1 MSLSKCFFRLVLSF
15 LLFVLPFAVQ
25 GENKT
30 YYTLT
35 DEQGLKGLDVLQML
49 QLEDGRMVMV
59 TWDYVNIY
67 DGVSFRSIRRDKVYE
82 SAIQG
87 YKGYTHLYVDGEQ
100 RLWIKNTG
108 RVSCLDLR
116 TLRFVSRC
124 DSLFRDPSATDFF
137 VDSDKDLWLVDGRR
151 LVNNRNEMTLVLPDG
166 AGNVQ
171 DLDVY
176 EKRVYVFTHQGK
188 VIVFDVETGEMMAV
202 CPAYGE
208 SEQASFDKTSLI
220 VRAVGGCFYQIRMG
234 NRRSVF
240 LSFDPLTMSW
250 SRLMEA
256 DTQLHTLVVT
266 AARVA
271 YITTSSGYVVY
282 NLQNHESVQFNSLR
296 LPDGTMLTTGLNTV
310 CQDRE
315 GGIWLGSY
323 HKGVL
328 YSSPLS
334 GIFDTRE
341 RDIHLTPL
349 LHSVYLHGK
358 VLDVWSGGM
367 AEDAPYAEHLEFGYD
382 DNDLTFLFSSMK
394 YVRPRNVYWRYRIS
408 GHGDEWQV
416 VTADS
421 EPELVD
427 DRGRLRLSFVN
438 LSPGEYVLEVMVSA
452 NADRWDGGV
461 RRIGWTIRHPWWATF
476 PAYVAYV
483 FLFLSLLVLSV
494 WLYIRR
500 MRLRS
505 ERKSREDMLLMRIQD
520 LIEKCNQYECA
531 VNVVLTDKDE
541 PEEQTA
547 MSEAE
552 MDFLNRATALVEC
565 NLSNSSY
572 SVEQLSRDI
581 CMERSGLYKKLTA
594 VLDKSPVA
602 FIRMIRL
609 RKAVEL
615 LRQGDMTIAEI
626 AEATGFSS
634 PSYFSKCFQKEYGCK
649 PSEYLQQRP
658 DGGS

>member
-1 MSLSKCFFRLVLSF
+1 MSASKCFFRLVLSF
-15 LLFVLPFAVQ
+15 LLIIFPCAVQ

-67 DGVSFRSIRRDKVYE
+67 DGVSFRSIRRDEVNE
-82 SAIQG
+82 SVIEG
-87 YKGYTHLYVDGEQ
+87 YKGYTHLYVDAEQ
-100 RLWIKNTG
+100 RLWVKNMG

-116 TLRFVSRC
+116 TLRFVACC
-124 DSLFRDPSATDFF
+124 DSLFRYPSATDFF
-137 VDSDKDLWLVDGRR
+137 VDSDKDLWLVDGRC
-151 LVNNRNEMTLVLPDG
+151 LVNNRNGMTLLLPDG
-166 AGNVQ
+166 TGNVQ
-171 DLDVY
+171 DLDVH
-176 EKRVYVFTHQGK
+176 EKRVYVFTHLGE
-188 VIVFDVETGEMMAV
+188 VVVFDAETGEMIAV

-208 SEQASFDKTSLI
+208 REQALFDKTSLI
-220 VRAVGGCFYQIRMG
+220 VRAADGCFYQIRMG
-234 NRRSVF
+234 NRSSIF
-240 LSFDPLTMSW
+240 LAFDPLAMSW
-250 SRLMEA
+250 IRLMETS
-256 DTQLHTLVVT
+256 TQLHTLVVT
-266 AARVA
+266 VARVA
-271 YITTSSGYVVY
+271 YITTSSGYIVY
-282 NLQNHESVQFNSLR
+282 NLQSHESVQFNSLR

-349 LHSVYLHGK
+349 LLSVYLHGK
-358 VLDVWSGGM
+358 TLDVLSGGM

-421 EPELVD
+421 DPELVD
-427 DRGRLRLSFVN
+427 DRGRLRLSFVD
-438 LSPGEYVLEVMVSA
+438 LMPGEYVLEVMVSA

-461 RRIGWTIRHPWWATF
+461 RRIGWVIRHPWWATL
-476 PAYVAYV
+476 PAYIAYGI
-483 FLFLSLLVLSV
+483 LLLSLLALSV
-494 WLYIRR
+494 RLYIRR
-500 MRLRS
+500 MRLRT

-520 LIEKCNQYECA
+520 LIEKCNQYESA
-531 VNVVLTDKDE
+531 VNVVLTDKGE
-541 PEEQTA
+541 TEGLTE

-615 LRQGDMTIAEI
+615 LRRGNMTIAEI

-649 PSEYLQQRP
+649 PSEYLLRCP
-658 DGGS
+658 DTNN